1 MVRVKKVNN
10 LENYAFKTVS
20 RDGEY
25 AVLNDGFAD
34 LFEMNNIETILDF
47 AKKHF
52 GDLTDRC
59 TKWYIYTKNDSILAC
74 QKDLLL
80 CKLTEEDYRMLQGT
94 KLNQYIT
101 KNLRK
106 RREDINRPYLLE
118 IHSLA
123 LVTELANNL
132 RM

>member
-34 LFEMNNIETILDF
+34 VFEMNNIETILDF
-47 AKKHF
+47 AQKYF

-80 CKLTEEDYRMLQGT
+80 CKLTEDDYRMLRET

-101 KNLRK
+101 ENLRK
-106 RREDINRPYLLE
+106 RNEDITRPYLLE

-123 LVTELANNL
+123 LVVELANNL